1 MKQPHEDVVGIVRE
15 DDLLSLD
22 AAAVAHRD
30 ALISMA
36 QLLSSACL
44 VGHPAPIVERMGER
58 IRKPQAGDLVIEVSA
73 MRSRDPDKRIT
84 GFGILLEHRA
94 EWWQTDEEY
103 AAQVAEDPADDER
116 LIDHAWYVQYGPS
129 PGDVCRWTNC
139 EFVVIPTDP
148 RQFERSFGQQDGAA
162 VIITRDDVVSEL
174 ADSGF
179 TIKLEPN
186 G

>member
-1 MKQPHEDVVGIVRE
+1 MTMKQPREDVTGTARE

-22 AAAVAHRD
+22 VAAVTHRD

-84 GFGILLEHRA
+84 GFGTGLSGGTPMKNTQRSL
-94 EWWQTDEEY
+94 
-103 AAQVAEDPADDER
+103 
-116 LIDHAWYVQYGPS
+116 
-129 PGDVCRWTNC
+129 
-139 EFVVIPTDP
+139 P
-148 RQFERSFGQQDGAA
+148 R
-162 VIITRDDVVSEL
+162 TRIMT
-174 ADSGF
+174 SG
-179 TIKLEPN
+179 
-186 G
+186 